1 MRESTHSLLKTQ
13 VGEHAFR
20 DDEQSNSHNKKLN
33 KEQLVDDPQAQNP
46 KGDKW
51 INWLRSVTGRGG

>member
-20 DDEQSNSHNKKLN
+20 DDEQSNSNNKKQ
-33 KEQLVDDPQAQNP
+33 QLVDDPQAQNP

-51 INWLRSVTGRGG
+51 ISVTGRGG